1 MTRGERGVR
10 EFGSAELQALGDL
23 DRTIHS
29 PARLMILAY
38 LSVADSADFVFLTR
52 QTGLTRGNLSSH
64 MTKLESAGYIEVL
77 KEFVDRKP
85 FTLLRITDRG
95 RAAFRAYR
103 RSIRRVLDDL
113 PD

>member
-1 MTRGERGVR
+1 MAKNRKPSQDLRPI
-10 EFGSAELQALGDL
+10 AEI

-29 PARLMILAY
+29 PARLVILAY
-38 LSVADSADFVFLTR
+38 LYVAESADFVFLMR

-64 MTKLESAGYIEVL
+64 MSRLEAAGYVEVQ

-85 FTLLRITDRG
+85 LTLLRITARG

-103 RSIRRVLDDL
+103 QSMMRVLEDL
-113 PD
+113 PE

>member
-1 MTRGERGVR
+1 MAKNRKPSQHLRPI
-10 EFGSAELQALGDL
+10 AEI

-29 PARLMILAY
+29 PARLVILAY
-38 LSVADSADFVFLTR
+38 LYVAESADFVFLMR

-64 MTKLESAGYIEVL
+64 MSRLEAAGYVEVQ

-85 FTLLRITDRG
+85 LTLLRITGRG

-103 RSIRRVLDDL
+103 QNMMRVLEDL
-113 PD
+113 PE

>member
-1 MTRGERGVR
+1 MATSRKPSKDLRPI
-10 EFGSAELQALGDL
+10 AEI

-38 LSVADSADFVFLTR
+38 LYVAEIADFVFLMR

-64 MTKLESAGYIEVL
+64 MSKLEAAGYIRVN

-85 FTLLRITDRG
+85 LTLLEITGRG

-103 RSIRRVLDDL
+103 QSMMEVLEDL
-113 PD
+113 PE

>member
-1 MTRGERGVR
+1 MATNRKPSKDLRPI
-10 EFGSAELQALGDL
+10 AEI

-38 LSVADSADFVFLTR
+38 LYVAESADFVFLMR

-64 MTKLESAGYIEVL
+64 MSKLEGAGYIRVK

-85 FTLLRITDRG
+85 LTLLEITGRG

-103 RSIRRVLDDL
+103 QSMMEVLEDL
-113 PD
+113 PE